1 MTLYLSYTNAKAVG
15 CSPGEDGCVDG
26 AILTWLR
33 AIGANFLAAFSV
45 LVG

>member
-1 MTLYLSYTNAKAVG
+1 MTLYLGYTNAKAVG

-26 AILTWLR
+26 TILTWLR

-45 LVG
+45 LVR